1 MKTFSLRRGPL
12 AAALLAGV
20 LGLALT
26 PASAAV
32 LYIAGDSTVM
42 TYKAGYNLYPE
53 QGWGGRLPD
62 YLGTGVTISNRAIGG
77 RSSKSFVDEGRL
89 QAIWD
94 VIVPGDYLFVQ
105 FGHNDGRLGTA
116 TYKQYLA
123 MYVDGAKQ
131 RGAIPVLVTP
141 MGRRN
146 YDSTGKFINDFTAY
160 ADVMKQ
166 LATEKSAKLI
176 DLNAKS
182 IAWYNSIG
190 APATESVFLWLQ
202 PGVYPNYPNGV
213 QDRTHFQE
221 YGAGQ
226 MARLVTQ
233 GIVEQNLAIKSFIK
247 AITLPAESG
256 TRAGTGTV
264 IETTNA
270 GFNGPAYINFPATGG
285 TLTFTGVLG
294 GPAAAGG
301 TRTLRIRFAL
311 GSSAARTGQL
321 VVNGVT
327 TAITFNPTGAWTTW
341 ATKDVT
347 ITLKAGTGNTLQ
359 LKTTGGDLANIDELT
374 VL

>member
-1 MKTFSLRRGPL
+1 MKTAFFRRSPL
-12 AAALLAGV
+12 VAALLASV
-20 LGLALT
+20 FALAVPDT
-26 PASAAV
+26 SAAV

-42 TYKAGYNLYPE
+42 TYKSGYNLYPQ

-62 YLGTGVTISNRAIGG
+62 YLSTGVTISNRAIGG

-89 QAIWD
+89 QAILD
-94 VIVPGDYLFVQ
+94 VIKPGDYLFVQ

-141 MGRRN
+141 MCRRN

-160 ADVMKQ
+160 ADTMKQ
-166 LATEKSAKLI
+166 LATEKAAKLL

-182 IAWYNSIG
+182 IAWYNTIG
-190 APATESVFLWLQ
+190 APATEAVFLWLQ
-202 PGVYPNYPNGV
+202 PGVYPNFPNGV

-226 MARLVTQ
+226 MARFVTQ
-233 GIVEQNLAIKSFIK
+233 GIEELNLGIKSFIK
-247 AITLPAESG
+247 SITYPAEAG
-256 TRAGTGTV
+256 GRAGTGTV
-264 IETTNA
+264 IEATNA
-270 GFNGPAYINFPATGG
+270 GYQGPGYINFPTTGG
-285 TLTFTGVLG
+285 TLSLTGVIG
-294 GPAAAGG
+294 GTGG

-311 GSSAARTGQL
+311 GAATARTGQL
-321 VVNGVT
+321 VVNGLT

-341 ATKDVT
+341 ANKDVT
-347 ITLKAGTGNTLQ
+347 ITLKAGTGNTIQ
-359 LKTTGGDLANIDELT
+359 LKTTGGDLGNIDDLT
-374 VL
+374 IL